1 MNVVFSLS
9 EQNYLVHDRNHTLQ
23 YMIDIRK
30 IVFKDEEV
38 TLISINCS
46 NAMEKTHA
54 KVTENKY
61 SQLII
66 STITHDLKSPITAIQ
81 GHLSILEQFVAEK
94 GLKYLKAA
102 QVSSVAFEYYI
113 YDLVVKA
120 KFQHRILIK
129 LWKEHSL

>member
-1 MNVVFSLS
+1 
-9 EQNYLVHDRNHTLQ
+9 
-23 YMIDIRK
+23 MIDVRK
-30 IVFKDEEV
+30 IVFKDEEA

-46 NAMEKTHA
+46 NTMEKTHA

-81 GHLSILEQFVAEK
+81 VHLSILEQVVAEK

-102 QVSSVAFEYYI
+102 QV
-113 YDLVVKA
+113 
-120 KFQHRILIK
+120 
-129 LWKEHSL
+129 